1 MWWESPPTADTSCM
15 HTGQL
20 TQMSTILLRNSWVLS
35 RPENTRVCM
44 HTNRVQWEQY
54 YTDERIRH
62 GQRLLLG
69 LLWLEHQTF
78 SCQSRPFLCLQQCMS
93 HTDTILMHL
102 STVMSYKLHY
112 CKLHNICKHA
122 CTVCMH
128 VRTLVYWY
136 IPFSCIQC
144 KPHSRWGSVFPWQP
158 VCS

>member
-1 MWWESPPTADTSCM
+1 MVAYRMHPWKYAWTHRPTHSNVHHSAEK
-15 HTGQL
+15 
-20 TQMSTILLRNSWVLS
+20 LLRSITS
-35 RPENTRVCM
+35 RKYQSL

-54 YTDERIRH
+54 YTDERIRY
-62 GQRLLLG
+62 GQRLLLV

-78 SCQSRPFLCLQQCMS
+78 SCQSRPFLCLHQCMS